1 MRILLLGGQSPR
13 HRDWARRFAA
23 ALQAR
28 GHRTDVLE
36 YANWLA
42 GTPVTDFAGELD
54 RAVARQPSG
63 PYLIAAKSIGTLLT
77 LTGVARG
84 RLHPAGALLLGFPLR
99 GIPDIAGVDPVEIAR
114 GWRRLPPTV
123 LVQNQL
129 DPWGAAGAVR
139 DAVAG
144 LAEVDLRVRPGDR
157 THDYVDFPALGDLVD
172 ALAAGGDPTT
182 S

>member
-13 HRDWARRFAA
+13 HRDWARRLAA

-42 GTPVTDFAGELD
+42 GAPVTNFAGELD
-54 RAVARQPSG
+54 RAAARQPSG
-63 PYLIAAKSIGTLLT
+63 AYLIVAKSIGTLLA
-77 LTGVARG
+77 LTGVAQG
-84 RLHPAGALLLGFPLR
+84 RLHPAGTLLLGFPLQ
-99 GIPDIAGVDPVEIAR
+99 GIPDIAGVDPAEIAR

-129 DPWGAAGAVR
+129 DPWGAASAVR
-139 DAVAG
+139 DAVAD
-144 LAEVDLRVRPGDR
+144 LPQVELRVRPDDR
-157 THDYVDFPALGDLVD
+157 THDYVDFPALGGLVD
-172 ALAAGGDPTT
+172 ALAGGGLAT